1 MKLSLHPSNEWMQS
15 NNTTDNENAWIQ
27 LYERNYGQPW
37 HWCPSTSRSPRF
49 LFPCER
55 VPFIY
60 LAGVPRA
67 LRRNAALSINIPDW
81 PPKFQDSLPLKMTQF
96 DEFSPS
102 FNLATKRDYNVTYI
116 FLSAQIKETARL
128 RNFHRRRISLF
139 VWNLRMIIWQ
149 HVLLSCTRSK
159 NLRDLE
165 KITSA
170 VEWPNSSSKPL
181 NRRIILFNKIT
192 RPSYYFPRGR
202 NSS

>member
-96 DEFSPS
+96 DEFPPS
-102 FNLATKRDYNVTYI
+102 FNLATKGDYNVTYI
-116 FLSAQIKETARL
+116 FLSAQIKEIARL
-128 RNFHRRRISLF
+128 RNFHR
-139 VWNLRMIIWQ
+139 
-149 HVLLSCTRSK
+149 K
-159 NLRDLE
+159 
-165 KITSA
+165 
-170 VEWPNSSSKPL
+170 
-181 NRRIILFNKIT
+181 RIILICLKSKNDNMTARAPLLYQIKEFKRFGENNE
-192 RPSYYFPRGR
+192 RSYLWVARFLFETIKQTYYIV
-202 NSS
+202 